1 MVKTQRVVITPGE
14 PAGIGPDLVVQLA
27 QREWPVELVV
37 CADATL
43 LTNRAA
49 MLGLPLTLRPYS
61 PNSPAQPQ
69 TAGTLTLLPVA
80 LRESVTAGQL
90 AVENGHYVVETL
102 ARACDGCLNG
112 EFAALI
118 TGPVH
123 KGVINDAGIPFTGH
137 TEFFEERS
145 QAKKVVMMLATEE
158 LRVALATTHLPLR
171 DIADAIT
178 PALLH
183 EVIAILH
190 HDLRTKFGIAEP
202 RILVC
207 GLNPHAGE
215 GGHMGTEEIDTIIP
229 VLDELRAQG
238 MKLNGPL
245 TLRPYSPN
253 SPAQPQTAG
262 TLTLLPVALRES
274 VTAGQLAVENGHY
287 VVETLARACDGCL
300 NGEFAALI
308 TGPVHKGVIN
318 DAGIPF
324 TGHTEFFEERS
335 QAKKVVMMLATEE
348 LRVALATT
356 HLPLRD
362 IADAITPALLHEV
375 IAILHHDLRTK
386 FGIAEPRILVCGLN
400 PHAGEGGHMGTEE
413 IDTIIPVLDELR
425 AQGMKLNGPLPAD
438 TLFQPKYLD
447 NADAVLAM
455 YHDQGLPV
463 LKYQG
468 FGRGVN
474 ITLGLPF
481 IRTSVD
487 HGTALE
493 LAGRGK
499 ADVGSFITAL
509 NLAIKMIVN
518 TQ

>member
-1 MVKTQRVVITPGE
+1 MKPHRVVITPGE

-27 QREWPVELVV
+27 QRSWPVELVV

-43 LTNRAA
+43 LQDRATL
-49 MLGLPLTLRPYS
+49 LGLPLTLIPYVEGQQ
-61 PNSPAQPQ
+61 PAPQ
-69 TAGTLTLLPVA
+69 QAGSLTLLSIPLRTPV
-80 LRESVTAGQL
+80 VPGQL
-90 AVENGHYVVETL
+90 STDNGHYVVDTL
-102 ARACDGCLNG
+102 VRACDGCLNG

-145 QAKKVVMMLATEE
+145 HSPKVVMMLATEE
-158 LRVALATTHLPLR
+158 MRVALVTTHLP
-171 DIADAIT
+171 IKAIPDAIT
-178 PALLH
+178 PELLR
-183 EVIAILH
+183 EIIGILH
-190 HDLRTKFGIAEP
+190 HDLQTKFGIEQP
-202 RILVC
+202 HVLVC

-229 VLDELRAQG
+229 VLEEMRAKG
-238 MKLNGPL
+238 MNL
-245 TLRPYSPN
+245 S
-253 SPAQPQTAG
+253 
-262 TLTLLPVALRES
+262 
-274 VTAGQLAVENGHY
+274 
-287 VVETLARACDGCL
+287 
-300 NGEFAALI
+300 
-308 TGPVHKGVIN
+308 
-318 DAGIPF
+318 
-324 TGHTEFFEERS
+324 
-335 QAKKVVMMLATEE
+335 
-348 LRVALATT
+348 
-356 HLPLRD
+356 
-362 IADAITPALLHEV
+362 
-375 IAILHHDLRTK
+375 
-386 FGIAEPRILVCGLN
+386 
-400 PHAGEGGHMGTEE
+400 
-413 IDTIIPVLDELR
+413 
-425 AQGMKLNGPLPAD
+425 GPLPAD

-487 HGTALE
+487 HGTALD
-493 LAGRGK
+493 LAGQGK